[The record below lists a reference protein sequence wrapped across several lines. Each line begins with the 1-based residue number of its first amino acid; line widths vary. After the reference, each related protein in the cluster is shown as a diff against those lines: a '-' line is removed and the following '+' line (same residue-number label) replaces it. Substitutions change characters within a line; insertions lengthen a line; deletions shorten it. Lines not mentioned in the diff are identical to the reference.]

1 VPREQANKFGC
12 LIARPDTNEVMHYV
26 EKPESFISDLISCG
40 VYLFDSAVF
49 SEIKAAL
56 DNKKNAHEENDYLWS
71 APDDRLRLEQDLLR
85 PLSEGK
91 KLYVFETQNFWRQIK
106 TAGSAVPANAAYLE
120 KYAEGAPDRLTRKTE
135 GGPDIV
141 GAVYIHPSAQVDP
154 TAKVRRLRCQS
165 THYYLICD

>member
-1 VPREQANKFGC
+1 LIIQVPREQANKFGC
-12 LIARPDTNEVMHYV
+12 LIARPETNEVLHYV

-85 PLSEGK
+85 PLSEGR
-91 KLYVFETQNFWRQIK
+91 KLYVFETKNFWRQIK
-106 TAGSAVPANAAYLE
+106 TAG
-120 KYAEGAPDRLTRKTE
+120 
-135 GGPDIV
+135 
-141 GAVYIHPSAQVDP
+141 
-154 TAKVRRLRCQS
+154 
-165 THYYLICD
+165 